1 MIPTVPVTVNFA
13 DQNGHPIVG
22 GKVSA
27 TLTCDELYNGFV
39 VPNQLTVVSD
49 AAGVAVLDLFPNQL
63 GSQGSQYIFRLTQPG
78 GKTLSVTGTVPN
90 AACTLQSIATLPTAP
105 AAPIGQ
111 QAVDTAIAA
120 MGAALNSAT
129 AAGTSA
135 TAAYTS
141 ELAAAG
147 SATASDTS
155 AAAAHTSEL
164 AAAGS
169 ATAAGTSATAAH
181 TSELAA
187 AGSATAA
194 DASATAAH
202 TSELAAATSVAS
214 LHPGQP
220 NGIATL
226 DSAGKVPSTQITP
239 FSGTVDLSVAP
250 FVALNGATEVV
261 KVIQQTGAYG
271 STLMT
276 LDGAGRT
283 NQPVLAIK
291 NIGAGVAG
299 VTMSTSYNGSFSID
313 TSYSD
318 PWKMRWTNR
327 VAEFWASGNAYSPG
341 FPQAFHFS
349 NSAMSAATMTMLV
362 QGQSGQTGDVLR
374 IVDSAAALLASV
386 SPAGDISAIA
396 TIKMGVYTVATLPA
410 GVAGKRCCVSDALS
424 PTFLSIVAGG
434 GTVFSPVVHNGTNW
448 VVG

>member
-27 TLTCDELYNGFV
+27 TLTRDELYNGFI
-39 VPNQLTVVSD
+39 VPNQLTTVSD

-90 AACTLQSIATLPTAP
+90 AACTLQSIATLPAAP

-120 MGAALNSAT
+120 MGAASNSAT
-129 AAGTSA
+129 AAH
-135 TAAYTS
+135 TS

-169 ATAAGTSATAAH
+169 ATAA
-181 TSELAA
+181 
-187 AGSATAA
+187 

-202 TSELAAATSVAS
+202 TSELAAASSAAS
-214 LHPGQP
+214 LQPGQP

-250 FVALNGATEVV
+250 FVALNVATEVV

-276 LDGAGRT
+276 LDGANRT
-283 NQPVLAIK
+283 NQPALAIK
-291 NIGAGVAG
+291 NIGAGAAG
-299 VTMSTSYNGSFSID
+299 IILLSAAAGNYELNTGGAN
-313 TSYSD
+313 
-318 PWKMRWTNR
+318 PWKTTWTNR
-327 VAEFWASGNAYSPG
+327 VAQFWANGNAYSSG
-341 FPQAFHFS
+341 YPQAFHFY
-349 NSAMSAATMTMLV
+349 NAGMSAATTTMLV

-374 IVDSAAALLASV
+374 IVDSAAALLANI
-386 SPAGDISAIA
+386 SPVGDISATA
-396 TIKMGVYTVATLPA
+396 TIKTGIYTVATLPA

-434 GTVFSPVVHNGTNW
+434 GTVFTPVIHNGTNW

>member
-27 TLTCDELYNGFV
+27 TLTRDELYNGFI
-39 VPNQLTVVSD
+39 VPNQLTTVSD

-63 GSQGSQYIFRLTQPG
+63 GSQSSQYIFKLSQPG

-90 AACTLQSIATLPTAP
+90 AACTLQSIATLPAAP

-120 MGAALNSAT
+120 MGAASNSAT
-129 AAGTSA
+129 AAH
-135 TAAYTS
+135 TS

-169 ATAAGTSATAAH
+169 ATAA
-181 TSELAA
+181 
-187 AGSATAA
+187 

-202 TSELAAATSVAS
+202 TSELAAASSAAS
-214 LHPGQP
+214 LQPGQP

-250 FVALNGATEVV
+250 FVALNVATEVV

-276 LDGAGRT
+276 LDGANRT
-283 NQPVLAIK
+283 NQPALAIK
-291 NIGAGVAG
+291 NIGAGAAG
-299 VTMSTSYNGSFSID
+299 IILLSAAAGNYELNTGGAN
-313 TSYSD
+313 
-318 PWKMRWTNR
+318 PWKTTWTNR
-327 VAEFWASGNAYSPG
+327 VAQFWANGNAYSSG
-341 FPQAFHFS
+341 YPQAFHFY
-349 NSAMSAATMTMLV
+349 NAGMSAATTTMLV

-374 IVDSAAALLASV
+374 IVDSAAALLANI
-386 SPAGDISAIA
+386 SPVGDISATA
-396 TIKMGVYTVATLPA
+396 TIKTGIYTVATLPA

-434 GTVFSPVVHNGTNW
+434 GTVFTPVIHNGTNW

>member
-155 AAAAHTSEL
+155 AA
-164 AAAGS
+164 
-169 ATAAGTSATAAH
+169 AAH

>member
-1 MIPTVPVTVNFA
+1 MR
-13 DQNGHPIVG
+13 
-22 GKVSA
+22 
-27 TLTCDELYNGFV
+27 
-39 VPNQLTVVSD
+39 
-49 AAGVAVLDLFPNQL
+49 L
-63 GSQGSQYIFRLTQPG
+63 GSRCWTFFPTNSAVRVVNIFSGSPSRV
-78 GKTLSVTGTVPN
+78 GKPYRSQAQCAN
-90 AACTLQSIATLPTAP
+90 AACTLESIVAMP
-105 AAPIGQ
+105 ASPAVPIGQ

-120 MGAALNSAT
+120 MGAASNSAT
-129 AAGTSA
+129 AAHTSELAAAGSA
-135 TAAYTS
+135 TASDTSAAAAHTS

-169 ATAAGTSATAAH
+169 ATAA
-181 TSELAA
+181 
-187 AGSATAA
+187 

-202 TSELAAATSVAS
+202 TSELAAASSAAS
-214 LHPGQP
+214 LQPGQP

-250 FVALNGATEVV
+250 FVALNVATEVV

-276 LDGAGRT
+276 LDGANRT
-283 NQPVLAIK
+283 NQPALAIK
-291 NIGAGVAG
+291 NIGAGAAG
-299 VTMSTSYNGSFSID
+299 IILLSAAAGNYELNTGGAN
-313 TSYSD
+313 
-318 PWKMRWTNR
+318 PWKTTWTNR
-327 VAEFWASGNAYSPG
+327 VAQFWANGNAYSSG
-341 FPQAFHFS
+341 YPQAFHFY
-349 NSAMSAATMTMLV
+349 NAGMSAATTTMLV

-374 IVDSAAALLASV
+374 IVDSAAALLANI
-386 SPAGDISAIA
+386 SPVGDISATA
-396 TIKMGVYTVATLPA
+396 TIKTGIYTVATLPA

-434 GTVFSPVVHNGTNW
+434 GTVFTPVIHNGTNW